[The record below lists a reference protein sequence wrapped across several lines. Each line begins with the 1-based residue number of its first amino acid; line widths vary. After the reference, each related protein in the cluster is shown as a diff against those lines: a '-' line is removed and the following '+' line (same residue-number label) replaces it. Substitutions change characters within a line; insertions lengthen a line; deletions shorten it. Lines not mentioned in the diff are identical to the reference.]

1 MLLLVLTPARREAE
15 KETTT
20 HLHTWKY
27 IHMCRCVGAGTDA
40 GREAGRQAGRQA
52 GTRCT
57 HNDRKSMLA
66 VLARHH
72 PLYN

>member
-40 GREAGRQAGRQA
+40 GREAGRQAG
-52 GTRCT
+52 T
-57 HNDRKSMLA
+57 
-66 VLARHH
+66 
-72 PLYN
+72 